1 MSFIARRLLAAPA
14 PFSRFSASSSL
25 FARSLTSSRPALAD
39 QADIAAA
46 DPTQQ
51 SSDAGSRS
59 GGEVGTVKWF
69 DSSKGFGFITRDSG
83 EDLFVH
89 FTAIQGS
96 GYRTLEEGQKVEF
109 NVGAGQKGPVAQEVK
124 VKKN

>member
-1 MSFIARRLLAAPA
+1 MSFIARRLLATPA

-39 QADIAAA
+39 QADISAA
-46 DPTQQ
+46 DPTQ

-59 GGEVGTVKWF
+59 GAEVGTVKWF

-96 GYRTLEEGQKVEF
+96 GYRTLEEGQKVEYS
-109 NVGAGQKGPVAQEVK
+109 VGAGQKGPVAQEVK